1 MKPFNRSSLIAVLT
15 LIILFVTLEQSKA
28 CTRVVYQGPNK
39 TILTARSMDW
49 QTEIP
54 ANLWVLPRGMERNGE
69 VGTGSVKWKAK
80 YGSVGT
86 SSWDIGSSG
95 GMNEKGLV
103 GNLIWLVESSYT
115 PFGKDGEK
123 KGI

>member
-80 YGSVGT
+80 YGSVVT
-86 SSWDIGSSG
+86 SSWDIASSD
-95 GMNEKGLV
+95 GMNEKD
-103 GNLIWLVESSYT
+103 W
-115 PFGKDGEK
+115 
-123 KGI
+123 